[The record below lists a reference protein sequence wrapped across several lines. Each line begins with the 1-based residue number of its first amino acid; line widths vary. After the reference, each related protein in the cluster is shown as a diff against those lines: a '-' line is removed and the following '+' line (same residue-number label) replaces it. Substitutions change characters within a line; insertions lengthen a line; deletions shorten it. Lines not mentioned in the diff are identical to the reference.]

1 MCLLFDKFFLI
12 CLHSSS
18 YLHLFCMTRKT
29 TISFGG
35 TNQMGQLLGPYYIL
49 YCSSLHPLLSP
60 RPPFYILESHISLVP
75 ITLLRIMNFLCR
87 LLAVTRVLKRGV
99 KRGEKRAPWGLIYV
113 RCQYK
118 QNGKYNLA
126 FSLCG
131 DNGAMQ
137 DSNKTQTNI
146 CHGLSSAGE
155 MHGAGRGLEE
165 ERKSR

>member
-1 MCLLFDKFFLI
+1 
-12 CLHSSS
+12 
-18 YLHLFCMTRKT
+18 
-29 TISFGG
+29 
-35 TNQMGQLLGPYYIL
+35 MGQLLGPYYIL

-99 KRGEKRAPWGLIYV
+99 KRGEKHAPGGLIYV

-131 DNGAMQ
+131 DNGATQ
-137 DSNKTQTNI
+137 DSNKYLPWFIIRWRDTW
-146 CHGLSSAGE
+146 S
-155 MHGAGRGLEE
+155 GAWVRGRKG
-165 ERKSR
+165 KQVN